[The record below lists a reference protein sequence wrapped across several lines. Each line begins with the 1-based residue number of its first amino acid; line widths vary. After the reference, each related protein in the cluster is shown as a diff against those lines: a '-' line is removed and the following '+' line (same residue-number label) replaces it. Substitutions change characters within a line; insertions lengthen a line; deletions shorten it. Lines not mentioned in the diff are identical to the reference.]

1 VTRRRALVG
10 AIAVFSLVSGLAVP
24 PTAGAATSTAGVTA
38 ELVLSSRR
46 VPAGTPLRGRLVL
59 TNRRA
64 DTVDLNQGCA
74 PQWDVVL
81 GRGTTPPQVA
91 FAMVCSPEP
100 FRVAPGTTLRRFRV
114 DTAGKRAGTYRV
126 FLVASQPS
134 FPEAKPVKV
143 RIVSAR

>member
-1 VTRRRALVG
+1 MTRRRALVC
-10 AIAVFSLVSGLAVP
+10 AMAVFSLVSGLTLP
-24 PTAGAATSTAGVTA
+24 PTAGAATATSGVTA
-38 ELVLSSRR
+38 ALELSSRR
-46 VPAGTPLRGRLVL
+46 ASAGTPLRGRLVL
-59 TNRRA
+59 TNPGDRA
-64 DTVDLNQGCA
+64 VDLNQGCA

-100 FRVAPGTTLRRFRV
+100 FRVAPGTTTRRFRV
-114 DTAGKRAGTYRV
+114 ETAGKRAGTYRA

-134 FPEAKPVKV
+134 FPEARPVKV